1 MSTPDP
7 NPEIA
12 LSFRDASAVR
22 DGRVI
27 WSEGTFDVPTGSVV
41 AVIGANGSG
50 KTTLVQMILGL
61 IPVAHGAVRVFGNS
75 PGADNDL
82 IGYVPQHYAATSGE
96 AVRAIDAVLL
106 GLTGQRWGLTRTTA
120 AQRRLAEQTL
130 SALDADGF
138 AHQRLSTL
146 SGGQRQRVAIA
157 EALVSG
163 PRMLILDEPL
173 AALDIGSQR
182 ETVLL
187 LAKLHREL
195 GLTIIVVAHD
205 LNPLL
210 PILDSAIYLLDGH
223 AHHAP
228 IGRVVD
234 DELLTHLY
242 GAPIQ
247 VAHTPQGEL
256 YMRSVL

>member
-1 MSTPDP
+1 MSASEPP
-7 NPEIA
+7 REIA
-12 LSFRDASAVR
+12 LSFRDTSAVR
-22 DGRVI
+22 GGRLI
-27 WSEGTFDVPTGSVV
+27 WSEGTFDIPAGSVV

-61 IPVAHGAVRVFGNS
+61 IPLASGELEVFGNP
-75 PGADNDL
+75 PGGDNSL
-82 IGYVPQHYAATSGE
+82 IGYVPQYYAASSGE
-96 AVRAIDAVLL
+96 AVRAIDTVLL
-106 GLTGQRWGLTRTTA
+106 GLNGDRWGFARTTA
-120 AQRRLAEQTL
+120 AEREKARQTL
-130 SALDADGF
+130 AALDAAEF
-138 AHQRLSTL
+138 ADRRLSTL

-157 EALVSG
+157 EAMVAG
-163 PRMLILDEPL
+163 PKMLILDEPL

-187 LAKLHREL
+187 LARLHREL
-195 GLTIIVVAHD
+195 GLSIILVAHD

-247 VAHTPQGEL
+247 VVHTHQGEL

>member
-1 MSTPDP
+1 MSASDP
-7 NPEIA
+7 PRDPA
-12 LSFRDASAVR
+12 LSFRDASVIR
-22 DGRVI
+22 NGRVI
-27 WSEGTFDVPTGSVV
+27 WSEGTFDVPAGSVV

-61 IPVAHGAVRVFGNS
+61 IPVASGELTVFGHA
-75 PGADNDL
+75 PGEDNDL

-106 GLTGQRWGLTRTTA
+106 GLTGHRWAYFRTTA
-120 AQRRLAEQTL
+120 AQRRSAAQTL
-130 SALDADGF
+130 AALDADGF
-138 AHQRLSTL
+138 AQQRLSTL

-157 EALVSG
+157 EALVAG

-247 VAHTPQGEL
+247 VVHTPQGQL